1 MWKKNIEPNLML
13 TLNVSQI
20 MCSQRYGDFVFVSD
34 VTVLFCWYPEYE
46 GLNIIGIFLF
56 VYIYK
61 AA

>member
-1 MWKKNIEPNLML
+1 
-13 TLNVSQI
+13 
-20 MCSQRYGDFVFVSD
+20 MCSQKYGDFVFVSE
-34 VTVLFCWYPEYE
+34 VTVLFCWYHEYE